1 MTGRLKFG
9 YVYGGTA
16 VVRDETRILDGTAW
30 SLGRCDEVRLRAAA
44 VRDLSQSEGV
54 ELRDIEITDF
64 WFSEIVT
71 EASVRDLA
79 TGTESAD
86 PFRPQHP
93 CAGPDP
99 FRPCRDVPDGDTWR
113 DRDDV

>member
-16 VVRDETRILDGTAW
+16 TIRGATRVLDGTAW

-44 VRDLSQSEGV
+44 VRDLSRSEGV
-54 ELRDIEITDF
+54 PLAGIEITDF
-64 WFSEIVT
+64 WYSEIV
-71 EASVRDLA
+71 EKASDRDLA
-79 TGTESAD
+79 LGAESAD

-99 FRPCRDVPDGDTWR
+99 FRPCAGPDGGDA
-113 DRDDV
+113 

>member
-16 VVRDETRILDGTAW
+16 VLRGKTRILDGTAW

-44 VRDLSQSEGV
+44 VRDLSRDHGV

-64 WFSEIVT
+64 WFSEVVT
-71 EASVRDLA
+71 EAEARDLA
-79 TGTESAD
+79 TGSAD

-99 FRPCRDVPDGDTWR
+99 FRPCRDVPDGDT
-113 DRDDV
+113 